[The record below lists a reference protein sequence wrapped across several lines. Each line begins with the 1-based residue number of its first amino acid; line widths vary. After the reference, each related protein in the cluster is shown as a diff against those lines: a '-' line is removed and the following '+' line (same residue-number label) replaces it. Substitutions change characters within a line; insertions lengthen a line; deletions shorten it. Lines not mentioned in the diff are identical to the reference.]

1 MLKRNWSRERQI
13 VISGVGVEKLDADRE
28 ILLYFHGNGSGI
40 AAYFDHAVVHCHWRR
55 INAHDG
61 SP

>member
-40 AAYFDHAVVHCHWRR
+40 AA
-55 INAHDG
+55 
-61 SP
+61 